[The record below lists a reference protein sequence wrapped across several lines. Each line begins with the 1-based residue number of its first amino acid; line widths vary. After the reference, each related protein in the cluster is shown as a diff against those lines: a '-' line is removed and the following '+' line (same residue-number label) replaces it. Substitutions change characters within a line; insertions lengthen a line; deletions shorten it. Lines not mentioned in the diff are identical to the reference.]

1 MNTER
6 VERIANAVLYEGY
19 MLYPYR
25 PTAVKNRQRF
35 NFGVIYPQA
44 CIAAQPKESLDA
56 DRSFL
61 QTECLVRGDGAA
73 RISVR
78 IRFLHLVDRLTE
90 RPERTL
96 TWQEAVE
103 RDITLDA
110 WTLGELTA
118 SPLRR
123 QFTFP
128 VSVEAEPLREGNETV
143 GTIVR
148 RQRGLNGEIVVTA
161 ERWADDV
168 ARVRVVVSNS
178 TDIDDVSARTRDG
191 SLLHAFVSAHVI
203 LGLEEGEFVSLLDP
217 PEELAGLAER
227 CENLG
232 VWPVLAGEAPARDVI
247 LSSPIILY
255 DYPELAPESAGD
267 LFDGT
272 EIDELLSLRIMT
284 LTDAEKDEMRLAD
297 EHARR
302 ILERTESLSAEQLM
316 GMHGTMRRPRTV
328 PGEEA

>member
-44 CIAAQPKESLDA
+44 CLDVQPEQSLDA

-61 QTECLVRGDGAA
+61 QTECLFRGDDHA
-73 RISVR
+73 RLIVR
-78 IRFLHLVDRLTE
+78 VRFLHLVDRVTE
-90 RPERTL
+90 RPERTV

-103 RDITLDA
+103 RDVTLDST
-110 WTLGELTA
+110 TLSDLIA
-118 SPLRR
+118 SPVR
-123 QFTFP
+123 QPFTFP
-128 VSVEAEPLREGNETV
+128 VSVEAEPLRDDNEIV

-148 RQRGLNGEIVVTA
+148 RQRGLRGEIQMMA
-161 ERWADDV
+161 ERCREHV
-168 ARVRVVVSNS
+168 ARVRVVVSNR

-203 LGLEEGEFVSLLDP
+203 LGVDDGEFVSLLDP
-217 PEELAGLAER
+217 SEDLVELAEH

-232 VWPVLAGEAPARDVI
+232 VWPVLAGEAPARDLV
-247 LSSPIILY
+247 LASPIILY

-284 LTDAEKDEMRLAD
+284 LTDAEKDEVRLAD

-316 GMHGTMRRPRTV
+316 SMHGTMRPTRTV
-328 PGEEA
+328 PGEGV

>member
-44 CIAAQPKESLDA
+44 CMSAH
-56 DRSFL
+56 RSDGSDGERCFL
-61 QTECLVRGDGAA
+61 QTECLVRGSGNTTVTA
-73 RISVR
+73 R
-78 IRFLHLVDRLTE
+78 IRFLHLVDRVTE
-90 RPERTL
+90 REDRTV

-103 RDITLDA
+103 RDIVLEPTSLDDLA
-110 WTLGELTA
+110 A
-118 SPLRR
+118 RSVRHR
-123 QFTFP
+123 FTYP
-128 VSVEAEPLREGNETV
+128 VSVEAEPLREDGQVIGTV
-143 GTIVR
+143 VR
-148 RQRGLNGEIVVTA
+148 RQRELDGEVATTA
-161 ERWADDV
+161 ERCAGDIYRM
-168 ARVRVVVSNS
+168 RVMLTNR

-191 SLLHAFVSAHVI
+191 ALLHAFVSAHVI
-203 LGLEEGEFVSLLDP
+203 LTVSDGEFISLLDP
-217 PEELAGLAER
+217 PEDLADLAED

-232 VWPVLAGEAPARDVI
+232 VWPVLAGEEPARDVL

-272 EIDELLSLRIMT
+272 EVDELLSLRIMT
-284 LTDAEKDEMRLAD
+284 LTDEEKDEMRLAD
-297 EHARR
+297 EHARH
-302 ILERTESLSAEQLM
+302 ILERTESLTAEQLM
-316 GMHGTMRRPRTV
+316 GMHGTMRRPRTF
-328 PGEEA
+328 PGEDA